1 MATKMDTNKQATTV
15 KYKASCDLNVY
26 YADITKTGMSKE
38 AAKNLADGKSITKA
52 MVGPGFAYMLKNKLI
67 EKE

>member
-1 MATKMDTNKQATTV
+1 MATKTAD
-15 KYKASCDLNVY
+15 KYKSSVDLNVY

-38 AAKNLADGKSITKA
+38 AAKSLAEGKSVTKA
-52 MVGPGFAYMLKNKLI
+52 QVGPGFAYMLKNKLI